1 MNRVDFLETIWSSA
15 WFNDNADMQE
25 IADLVEAGRLDEIF
39 DEELGFIEIETQFE
53 TSQQM
58 EPKDNNG
65 FSTIEV
71 FNDNNDLI
79 YKNGN

>member
-39 DEELGFIEIETQFE
+39 DEELGFIEVETQFE

-65 FSTIEV
+65 FATIEV